1 MYLFAKLKPVNMMQG
16 RRILIGLA
24 VAVAIG
30 LPALLPSCTDPF
42 EYYDPP
48 GDSPDPLYTQITKV
62 PEFSIFAQG
71 LELVPEL
78 VRIIDASG
86 LYTAFIPTDA
96 AFQSYFSKRGISS
109 IDQIP
114 VDELTMLMNYHL
126 LFDLRFLYDFWY
138 EQAFNPRI
146 TYSPERTRYLTRC
159 ITPTYTVKDK
169 RGRDLLVRTDNK
181 YMNIYIH
188 ELLARAV
195 PGKGNYLEDYK
206 LVYGKDADE
215 YNINGATIVADS
227 TLVDQNAENGA
238 LHAIAEVIE
247 PPRRIDEIISE
258 SEGSKLFKQMLDKM
272 AYLSPS
278 GLVNTQGD
286 SLYDISFGSNQS
298 ILVPLASEEAL
309 YTVFIPSDEVLAPL
323 LGTIE
328 TGFGGA
334 FDSIPNS
341 TLSLLFFNHITNG
354 SYWNQD
360 LDRGVKSI
368 ASPDKTTEVKGMI
381 TSGLPA
387 SNGMVYYIND
397 VLVPDQ
403 LSSVAGPILL
413 NQDFYLF
420 AKVLERTG
428 TLRSLSNLED
438 KANLKTILA
447 VPNQA
452 FAEAGITYEP
462 TRNRFK
468 RYNKT
473 MTSTELTHLIEYH
486 ILRGGYN
493 TADLEDRYYETENY
507 MWIESRNGEF
517 FGNETGNILTITETF
532 DWGANGYVHKVDK
545 ILVPPS
551 QTLKQLLES
560 NKEYSSFTQALKSN
574 FLLDQFNVSISN
586 GRYHTL
592 FVPTNAA
599 MDQFAPDSSYSLSD
613 MLHYH
618 MVETFDQ
625 PLFTFGTENG
635 FYGTMLNGSDI
646 EVEIQGTNMTI
657 NQDAMVIGTVL
668 GISGV
673 IQQVDKLLSP
683 PAGE

>member
-1 MYLFAKLKPVNMMQG
+1 MMQG
-16 RRILIGLA
+16 RRFLTGMAAAAALSIL
-24 VAVAIG
+24 V
-30 LPALLPSCTDPF
+30 LLPSCTDPF

-48 GDSPDPLYTQITKV
+48 GDSPDPIYTQITKV

-86 LYTAFIPTDA
+86 LYTAFIPTDS
-96 AFQSYFSKRGISS
+96 AFHAYFSKRGINS

-114 VDELTMLMNYHL
+114 VDELTMLVNYHL
-126 LFDLRFLYDFWY
+126 LYDLRFLYDFWY
-138 EQAFNPRI
+138 EQAFNPRN
-146 TYSPERTRYLTRC
+146 TYAPEDTRYLTRC
-159 ITPTYTVKDK
+159 KAPPYTVKDK
-169 RGRDLLVRTDNK
+169 LGRELLVRTYNK
-181 YMNIYIH
+181 YMNVYVR
-188 ELLARAV
+188 EMLARAES
-195 PGKGNYLEDYK
+195 GKGNYLEDYK
-206 LVYGKDADE
+206 LVYGKDANE
-215 YNINGATIVADS
+215 YNINGTTIVTDS
-227 TLVDQNAENGA
+227 SLVDQNAENGA
-238 LHAIAEVIE
+238 LHAIVEVIE

-258 SEGSKLFKQMLDKM
+258 SEGSQLFKQILDKI

-278 GLVNTQGD
+278 GLVTTQGD
-286 SLYDISFGSNQS
+286 SLYDISFGSSQS
-298 ILVPLASEEAL
+298 VLVPLASEEAL
-309 YTVFIPSDEVLAPL
+309 YTVFIPPDEVLAPL

-328 TGFGGA
+328 VGFGGA

-341 TLSLLFFNHITNG
+341 TLSLLFLNHITNG
-354 SYWNQD
+354 SYWDQD
-360 LDRGVKSI
+360 LDQGINTI
-368 ASPDKTTEVKGMI
+368 ATPDKTAEVKGMI

-438 KANLKTILA
+438 ETNLKTILA
-447 VPNQA
+447 VPNEA

-462 TRNRFK
+462 SRNRFK

-473 MTSTELTHLIEYH
+473 MTSTELKHLFEYH
-486 ILRGGYN
+486 ILRGAYDA
-493 TADLEDRYYETENY
+493 ADLEDRYYETENY
-507 MWIESRNGEF
+507 MWVESRNGEF
-517 FGNETGNILTITETF
+517 FGNETGNILTISETF
-532 DWGANGYVHKVDK
+532 DWGTNGYVYRVDK

-551 QTLKQLLES
+551 KTLKSLLES
-560 NKEYSSFTQALKSN
+560 NEEYASFAQALRDH
-574 FLLDQFNVSISN
+574 FLLDQFSVTVSN
-586 GRYHTL
+586 GTYHTF
-592 FVPTNAA
+592 FVPANAA
-599 MDQFAPDSSYSLSD
+599 MDQFVPDSSYSLYD

-618 MVETFDQ
+618 MVETFEQ

-635 FYGTMLNGSDI
+635 SYETMLEGSMI

-657 NQDAMVIGTVL
+657 NQDAQVIGTSNVL

-673 IQQVDKLLSP
+673 IQQVDKILSP
-683 PAGE
+683 PSSK